1 MNINFEADKS
11 IANTIGLTILV
22 IATRRYTYYA
32 KRLIESIEQNIRIQN
47 GCQVLIFTD
56 KPDQF
61 ANLETTKNSI
71 DVIEIPSLGWPF
83 ATLLRYSIF
92 RKHFSKING
101 EIVLYLDADTEV
113 ATYLQ
118 LDNFESALGDSD
130 VALVLHP
137 GFFGLNNYYNKLF
150 TLKIGPW
157 ETSKNSRAYVRRSL
171 RKRYVCGGVWFGRKT
186 AFKSLVYLLAEQ
198 VDADNKH
205 GIIAKWHDESH
216 LNNWFSRNPC
226 SVLDPSWAYSDT
238 YAEKLS
244 EFDIEPIIR
253 VIDKPDTWKK

>member
-1 MNINFEADKS
+1 MNINFEAAKS
-11 IANTIGLTILV
+11 TSNTMGLTILV
-22 IATRRYTYYA
+22 IATRRYTNYA
-32 KRLIESIEQNIRIQN
+32 KKLIESIEENIRIDN

-61 ANLETTKNSI
+61 PNLEATKNSI

-92 RKHFSKING
+92 RKHFSKIYG

-113 ATYLQ
+113 VASLQ
-118 LDNFESALGDSD
+118 LDDFESALGDCD

-137 GFFGLNNYYNKLF
+137 GFFGLKNYYNKLF
-150 TLKIGPW
+150 ALRIGPW
-157 ETSKNSRAYVRRSL
+157 ETSKSSSAFVRRSL
-171 RKRYVCGGVWFGRKT
+171 RKRYVCGGVWFGRRS
-186 AFKSLVYLLAEQ
+186 AIKSMVHLLAEQ
-198 VDADNKH
+198 VDSDNNQ

-244 EFDIEPIIR
+244 RFDIEPIIR
-253 VIDKPDTWKK
+253 VIDKPETWKK

>member
-1 MNINFEADKS
+1 MNLNFECEQL
-11 IANTIGLTILV
+11 NPTTTGLTVLI
-22 IATRRYTYYA
+22 IATRKYTFYA
-32 KRLIESIEQNIRIQN
+32 KRLIASIEMNLHVNN
-47 GCQVLIFTD
+47 GCQVLVFTD

-61 ANLETTKNSI
+61 LNLKATKNPI
-71 DVIEIPSLGWPF
+71 NVIEIPSLGWPF

-113 ATYLQ
+113 ATSLQ
-118 LDNFESALGDSD
+118 LDDFKSALGDSD

-137 GFFGLNNYYNKLF
+137 GFFGLKNYYNKLF
-150 TLKIGPW
+150 ALRIGPW
-157 ETSKNSRAYVRRSL
+157 ETSKSSSAYVRRSL

-186 AFKSLVYLLAEQ
+186 AIKSLVYLLAEQ
-198 VDADNKH
+198 VDADNKR

-216 LNNWFSRNPC
+216 LNSWFSRNPC

-244 EFDIEPIIR
+244 KFDIEPIIR
-253 VIDKPDTWKK
+253 VIDKPDTWIK